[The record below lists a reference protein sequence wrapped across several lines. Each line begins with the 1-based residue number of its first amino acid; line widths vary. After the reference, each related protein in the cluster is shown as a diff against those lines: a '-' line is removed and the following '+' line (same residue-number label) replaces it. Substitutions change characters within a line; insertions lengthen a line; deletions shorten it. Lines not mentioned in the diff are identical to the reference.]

1 METKTQ
7 IVTHLV
13 AAFLTSPE
21 RMQDIRWSYDNN
33 SQTKP
38 DYVLAVDYANIIA
51 DEILDKTTAEIVFD
65 NN

>member
-1 METKTQ
+1 METRTQ
-7 IVTHLV
+7 IVTQLV
-13 AAFLTSPE
+13 SAFLTSPD
-21 RMQDIRWSYDNN
+21 RMQDIRWSYDND

-65 NN
+65 K